1 MLAYHLLDV
10 FTDTPFTGN
19 PLAVFVDPGEL
30 DDSQLQRLAV
40 ELNLSETIFVWRP
53 ATDGDGN
60 GAPWPTRIFT
70 PGGELPFAGH
80 PTVGAAV
87 LLRHLGEVGDR
98 VTLAEG
104 VGPVAVDVGDGDA
117 TLTAAQPPEDVGDP
131 GTAEWLASA
140 LGLDVDDLHAELPPR
155 RLSAGVPFAVV
166 PLRDADALARCR
178 PDNRATD
185 LLNPV
190 TPLDEARRRWRVR
203 VFAGAL
209 GIAED
214 PATGAAAAAF
224 AGYLRDLTG
233 DGAWE
238 LEQGVEMRRPS
249 RLRVEAHGT
258 TVRVGGSAVVVGEGR
273 LMSPPT

>member
-30 DDSQLQRLAV
+30 DDSQLRRLAV
-40 ELNLSETIFVWRP
+40 ELNLSESIFVWRP
-53 ATDGDGN
+53 PADGD
-60 GAPWPTRIFT
+60 PWPTRIFT
-70 PGGELPFAGH
+70 PGGEIPFAGH
-80 PTVGAAV
+80 PTIGAAV

-98 VTLAEG
+98 LTLAEQ
-104 VGPVAVDVGDGDA
+104 VGPVEVEVGDAEA
-117 TLTAAQPPEDVGDP
+117 TLTAAQPPEEVGDP
-131 GTAEWLASA
+131 GTREWLAGA
-140 LGLDVDDLHAELPPR
+140 LGLDTDDLHPELPPR

-166 PLRDADALARCR
+166 PVRDADALARCR

-185 LLNPV
+185 LLDAV
-190 TPLDEARRRWRVR
+190 TPLDAERRRWRVR
-203 VFAGAL
+203 VFAGVL

-224 AGYLRDLTG
+224 GGYLHDLMG
-233 DGAWE
+233 DGVWE
-238 LEQGVEMRRPS
+238 LEQGVEMGRPS
-249 RLRVEAHGT
+249 RLRVAVAGT

-273 LMSPPT
+273 LTAPPT